1 MTRRAR
7 KAWNG
12 GTRETAMAAARQR
25 TEEAIASG
33 CPRCRNCGGDGGLSA
48 GRICECCGGAGFF
61 VPEGGM
67 PLPRSVDCTMTD
79 PAELARGVKPPEG
92 TEPRGVRARQ
102 PIRRQVL
109 FDMWAAHLSTKASH
123 ALADLYIESAGEAA
137 ERIDDICQLRGVGER
152 TRAELV
158 EFVGRAVAT

>member
-67 PLPRSVDCTMTD
+67 PLPRSKAAISRAQEPTD
-79 PAELARGVKPPEG
+79 
-92 TEPRGVRARQ
+92 
-102 PIRRQVL
+102 
-109 FDMWAAHLSTKASH
+109 
-123 ALADLYIESAGEAA
+123 
-137 ERIDDICQLRGVGER
+137 
-152 TRAELV
+152 
-158 EFVGRAVAT
+158 GR

>member
-79 PAELARGVKPPEG
+79 PAELARRLREHHED
-92 TEPRGVRARQ
+92 EPWTGPNGLFVAAATLIETQAREIAELRAAVRDADAEFLRIYRST
-102 PIRRQVL
+102 PREWHERHATAIRRAQEPT
-109 FDMWAAHLSTKASH
+109 D
-123 ALADLYIESAGEAA
+123 
-137 ERIDDICQLRGVGER
+137 
-152 TRAELV
+152 
-158 EFVGRAVAT
+158 GR

>member
-1 MTRRAR
+1 
-7 KAWNG
+7 
-12 GTRETAMAAARQR
+12 
-25 TEEAIASG
+25 
-33 CPRCRNCGGDGGLSA
+33 
-48 GRICECCGGAGFF
+48 
-61 VPEGGM
+61 
-67 PLPRSVDCTMTD
+67 MTD
-79 PAELARGVKPPEG
+79 PAELARRCEPPEG

-158 EFVGRAVAT
+158 EFVGRTSWPPHDPSSRHAGYSARNALPYARVQLLRSNERPT

>member
-79 PAELARGVKPPEG
+79 PAELARRLRERAQKEAFFPMIKAECTAAAALIETQAREIAELRAAVRDADAEFLRIYRS
-92 TEPRGVRARQ
+92 TPREWHERHATA
-102 PIRRQVL
+102 IRRAQEPT
-109 FDMWAAHLSTKASH
+109 D
-123 ALADLYIESAGEAA
+123 
-137 ERIDDICQLRGVGER
+137 
-152 TRAELV
+152 
-158 EFVGRAVAT
+158 GR

>member
-79 PAELARGVKPPEG
+79 PAELARRLREHHEDETWTGPNGLFVAAAALIE
-92 TEPRGVRARQ
+92 TQAREIAELRAAVRDADAEFLRIYRSTPREWHERHATA
-102 PIRRQVL
+102 IRRAQEPT
-109 FDMWAAHLSTKASH
+109 D
-123 ALADLYIESAGEAA
+123 
-137 ERIDDICQLRGVGER
+137 
-152 TRAELV
+152 
-158 EFVGRAVAT
+158 GR

>member
-33 CPRCRNCGGDGGLSA
+33 CHRCRDCGGDGGVLM
-48 GRICECCGGAGFF
+48 GRVCNCCGGAGFI

-67 PLPRSVDCTMTD
+67 PLPRSK
-79 PAELARGVKPPEG
+79 AAIS
-92 TEPRGVRARQ
+92 RAQ
-102 PIRRQVL
+102 
-109 FDMWAAHLSTKASH
+109 
-123 ALADLYIESAGEAA
+123 ESQG
-137 ERIDDICQLRGVGER
+137 
-152 TRAELV
+152 
-158 EFVGRAVAT
+158 AV

>member
-67 PLPRSVDCTMTD
+67 PVPRSVDCTMTD
-79 PAELARGVKPPEG
+79 PAELAQRLRENCVGHPNARIPWPHRILHDAAALIEAQAQEIAELRAAVRDADAEFLRIYRS
-92 TEPRGVRARQ
+92 TPREWHERHATA
-102 PIRRQVL
+102 IRRAQEPT
-109 FDMWAAHLSTKASH
+109 D
-123 ALADLYIESAGEAA
+123 
-137 ERIDDICQLRGVGER
+137 
-152 TRAELV
+152 
-158 EFVGRAVAT
+158 GR